1 MENKQTNDSPIPDLG
16 KEIARFEGNS
26 FYLAEHE
33 YGILYHVYNSMD
45 LVIRNNV
52 RSSYEFLKYIIDT
65 ANGEYKTMSE
75 EDKEIFESMLQGVSY
90 ILGNP
95 LVAFIDNQFMIE
107 LTECAIKN
115 LTRITEEALKKP
127 LQEET
132 KLMDE
137 AFKNA
142 VVGIEELKRVS
153 Q

>member
-1 MENKQTNDSPIPDLG
+1 MVDNKTSESPIPSLG
-16 KEIARFEGNS
+16 DELARFEGSS
-26 FYLAEHE
+26 FFLAEYEH
-33 YGILYHVYNSMD
+33 GILYHVYNSMD
-45 LVIRNNV
+45 LIIRNNV
-52 RSSYEFLKYIIDT
+52 RSTYEFLKYIIDT
-65 ANGEYKTMSE
+65 ANGEYKTMDK
-75 EDKEIFESMLQGVSY
+75 EDKEVFESMVQGVSY

-115 LTRITEEALKKP
+115 MMRITEEALKKP

-142 VVGIEELKRVS
+142 VLGVEELKRA

>member
-1 MENKQTNDSPIPDLG
+1 MVDNKTSESPIPSLG
-16 KEIARFEGNS
+16 NELARFEGKS

-33 YGILYHVYNSMD
+33 HGILYHVYNSMD

-52 RSSYEFLKYIIDT
+52 RSTYEFLKYIIDT
-65 ANGEYKTMSE
+65 ANGEYKTMDK
-75 EDKEIFESMLQGVSY
+75 EDKEVFESMVQGVSY

-142 VVGIEELKRVS
+142 VLSVEELKRA
-153 Q
+153 QQ